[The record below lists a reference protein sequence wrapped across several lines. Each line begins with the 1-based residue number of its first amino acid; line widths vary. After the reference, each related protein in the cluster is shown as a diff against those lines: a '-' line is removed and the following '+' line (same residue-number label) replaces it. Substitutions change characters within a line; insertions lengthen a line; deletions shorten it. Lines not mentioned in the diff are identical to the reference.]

1 MTPKTASAE
10 SPCIGIC
17 RIDAQRG
24 WCEGCLRTLDEIA
37 AWSRLDRPGRQAV
50 FALLPD
56 RRLTL
61 VKPSIPAADAPGVT
75 RSNGPNSES

>member
-1 MTPKTASAE
+1 MTPKAASAE

-17 RIDAQRG
+17 RIDTQRG

-37 AWSRLDRPGRQAV
+37 AWSRLDAAARQAV

-61 VKPSIPAADAPGVT
+61 VKPQLPASDAPG
-75 RSNGPNSES
+75 SYPK